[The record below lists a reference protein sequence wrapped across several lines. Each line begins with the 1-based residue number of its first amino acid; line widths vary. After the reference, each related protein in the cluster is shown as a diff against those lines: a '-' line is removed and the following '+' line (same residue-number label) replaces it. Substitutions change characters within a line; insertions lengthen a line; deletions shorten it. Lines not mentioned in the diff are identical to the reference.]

1 MPRRY
6 FNCSAPGVQAC
17 SLPASCCIDPQED
30 GASVNDQCGFGAL
43 GLDEAAAQ
51 RVVHLEGCGPPLRQ
65 WLRGN
70 IRAVGGFAIAVVVVQ
85 GAELLLATQ
94 LVRALAVRKGA
105 VKSRRTGVAA
115 GPVQP
120 RCGACAWPPAKQAP
134 G

>member
-1 MPRRY
+1 M
-6 FNCSAPGVQAC
+6 
-17 SLPASCCIDPQED
+17 
-30 GASVNDQCGFGAL
+30 
-43 GLDEAAAQ
+43 
-51 RVVHLEGCGPPLRQ
+51 VHLEGCGPPLRQ

-115 GPVQP
+115 G
-120 RCGACAWPPAKQAP
+120 ACPAALRRLRLAPSQAGP
-134 G
+134 GLTSRWDESWGRPDGV